1 MGFGLMYR
9 PEIQIISVG
18 PVDDDVLDY
27 LSLVVSGTFDVP
39 CNAIQLQ
46 VDPTAAYDSTRRQ
59 YSSAQLLAK
68 LLALNACEDCR
79 ILGVTGVDLFI
90 PVLTFVFGQAQVD
103 GRVALI
109 STHRL
114 HPEFYGLP
122 PDKNL
127 FYSRCEKEANHELG
141 HTLGLVHCRSYDC
154 VMHASNSVEQVDLKP
169 SGFCVSCRNVTRE
182 AICSIGEIAKPE
194 GKKGAE
200 LFQL

>member
-1 MGFGLMYR
+1 MYR
-9 PEIQIISVG
+9 PAIQIVSVG
-18 PVDDDVLDY
+18 PVDDEVLEY
-27 LSLVVSGTFDVP
+27 LALVVSGAFDVP
-39 CNAIQLQ
+39 CNVIRLQL
-46 VDPTAAYDSTRRQ
+46 DPTGAYDSTRRQ
-59 YSSAQLLAK
+59 YSSSQLLTQLLALDHAK
-68 LLALNACEDCR
+68 GSQ
-79 ILGVTGVDLFI
+79 ILGVTDVDLFI

-141 HTLGLVHCRSYDC
+141 HTLGLAHCRSYDC

-169 SGFCVSCRNVTRE
+169 SGFCAGCRSAMRE
-182 AICSIGEIAKPE
+182 AVCSIGENGRPE
-194 GKKGAE
+194 AKKGAA
-200 LFQL
+200 LFQF